1 MAGPPFESDA
11 YRTGG
16 RRHCQASGS
25 AIASASEPAATALTS
40 GEILEAGGPPAGAQ
54 SLGELRRQALRLDG
68 TRGRLVVV
76 RDGHELHLELGLGRQ
91 QRVPDV
97 RRAIVLR
104 TADGADVHRLGRP
117 AVPL

>member
-40 GEILEAGGPPAGAQ
+40 GEILEAGRPPAGAQ

-68 TRGRLVVV
+68 TRRRLAVV
-76 RDGHELHLELGLGRQ
+76 RDGRELHLEPGPGRQ
-91 QRVPDV
+91 QRVPDL
-97 RRAIVLR
+97 RRDSVPG
-104 TADGADVHRLGRP
+104 TA
-117 AVPL
+117 